1 MPRITQR
8 LDRLEKLLGRLD
20 GGICQF
26 CFGHPV
32 VAIQVMHE
40 PHPTGPGY
48 RKNGECYLLPDRDGD
63 ITDDL
68 RCRGCGAAARQTR
81 LMTLVDIGPEPE
93 GRRVCAV

>member
-8 LDRLEKLLGRLD
+8 VDRLEKALRGLG
-20 GGICQF
+20 GGICQL
-26 CFGHPV
+26 CFGNPV

-40 PHPTGPGY
+40 PDPTGPGY

-68 RCRGCGAAARQTR
+68 RCRGCRAAARQTH
-81 LMTLVDIGPEPE
+81 LITDVGIGPKPE